1 VSATRDAVLGSA
13 VVAAAVS
20 EVVRPDMAA
29 WELEGMLRHTGG
41 VPSAMA
47 ARLSLGHARRSVKTR
62 SRTAGCCDT
71 IATTVTL
78 GRAVVL
84 RRRQGER
91 GASHVEEQFPMR
103 FDQRVVIVTGGAKG
117 IGAGCGEVFCREG
130 GKIAVLDRDAV
141 AGPATVDRLNA
152 IGPGQ
157 ALFLPCD
164 VSQPA
169 PLQAAIEQTARH
181 WGRIDC
187 LINNA
192 GAHPPATT
200 IDDTTIEAVEELLRI
215 NFVSTFAAA
224 KFALPY
230 LRKTRGTIINV
241 SSMTAVLGQDRSSA
255 YASTKAAQVGLTK
268 ALAVE
273 LGSQGIRVNA
283 ILPSN
288 IDTPLMRA
296 WAATL
301 DDPESALERAAK
313 LQVFGR
319 MGTPEEIGRIALFLA
334 TDDSSF
340 LTGQAIEAE
349 GGASLDY

>member
-1 VSATRDAVLGSA
+1 
-13 VVAAAVS
+13 
-20 EVVRPDMAA
+20 
-29 WELEGMLRHTGG
+29 
-41 VPSAMA
+41 
-47 ARLSLGHARRSVKTR
+47 
-62 SRTAGCCDT
+62 
-71 IATTVTL
+71 
-78 GRAVVL
+78 
-84 RRRQGER
+84 
-91 GASHVEEQFPMR
+91 MR

-117 IGAGCGEVFCREG
+117 IGAGCAEVFCREG
-130 GKIAVLDRDAV
+130 GRVAVLDRDEV
-141 AGPATVDRLNA
+141 AGSATVERLNA
-152 IGPGQ
+152 AGPGH
-157 ALFLPCD
+157 ALFIACD
-164 VSQPA
+164 VSRPQE
-169 PLQAAIEQTARH
+169 LRAAIQQTAEH

-187 LINNA
+187 VINNA
-192 GAHPPATT
+192 GVHPPATT
-200 IDDTTIEAVEELLRI
+200 IDETTIEDLEELLRI
-215 NFVSTFAAA
+215 NFVSSFAAA
-224 KFALPY
+224 KFALPH
-230 LRKTRGTIINV
+230 LRQTRGTIINI

-273 LGSQGIRVNA
+273 LGGEGIRVNA

-288 IDTPLMRA
+288 IDTPLMRD

-301 DDPESALERAAK
+301 DDPASALERVAQ